1 MRSKVLTC
9 PLELVTRKSSL
20 RCILLSILIAVI
32 YQYHL
37 SHKKLTDYIFD
48 PEDRHTLIDQNK
60 EGIFSTIGYVSIY
73 LAGEA
78 LCYKLNYLLK
88 EKLVYFIS

>member
-1 MRSKVLTC
+1 
-9 PLELVTRKSSL
+9 
-20 RCILLSILIAVI
+20 LSF
-32 YQYHL
+32 
-37 SHKKLTDYIFD
+37 KNLTDYIFD

-88 EKLVYFIS
+88 EKYICLFYILKVSYYEKYF